1 MTTQTNIGY
10 ADTKIKNSLAS
21 IRSNEFVCVHLFH
34 RMSAVVWHSSTVRF
48 STFACPAVWFL
59 FYESFLPNSNSAG
72 FSILNWG
79 ETKACN

>member
-34 RMSAVVWHSSTVRF
+34 RMSAVVWHSSMYCTFLNQQRGPLPSLLSDSYSMNHSYPIATVPVLAF
-48 STFACPAVWFL
+48 
-59 FYESFLPNSNSAG
+59 
-72 FSILNWG
+72 
-79 ETKACN
+79 